1 MEVSRFF
8 LIEAH
13 HDGQRRYR
21 AGTKIADSAANA
33 QAGDL
38 VSAQLCAKPSA
49 GMAPLDAA
57 AFAAMAAMRIV
68 TSVGAATTVPTGA
81 ASADV

>member
-1 MEVSRFF
+1 MSRFF

-13 HDGQRRYR
+13 HDGTRRYR
-21 AGTKIADSAANA
+21 AGTKIADSLINA
-33 QAGDL
+33 QPGDL

-49 GMAPLDAA
+49 GMAPLDSQAVAA
-57 AFAAMAAMRIV
+57 LAVMGIV
-68 TSVGAATTVPTGA
+68 TSVGAAVPPPTGA